1 MICWS
6 DRFGKSRV
14 PPSMKVAANGIQI
27 WYDSFGQPAH
37 PPLLLLMGAGVQ
49 SLYWPDPLCRMLA
62 DGGRYVVRF
71 DHRDLGA
78 SSWLDSG
85 AESWSELENNPPYSL
100 ADLAADAIGL
110 LEGLGLSS
118 AHFVGAWLG
127 GVVTEVAAGL
137 ASKRLLSATLIGAT
151 PPLHRD
157 QFAKLWPTMEHNHRP
172 LESPEPL
179 VEQGLSIARQS
190 AGPGFPFEEPRLR
203 ALWQAMVE
211 RGNRRMARARHVSTG
226 FFSSRPGPSA
236 LADSHLPVLILEGT
250 AELGYA
256 AMAEY
261 ASQVPEAR
269 FVPIEGL
276 GHELPQPVWPLI
288 AREVLEHTSLHA

>member
-1 MICWS
+1 
-6 DRFGKSRV
+6 
-14 PPSMKVAANGIQI
+14 MKVAANGIEI
-27 WYDSFGQPAH
+27 WYEAFGEAAH
-37 PPLLLLMGAGVQ
+37 AALLLLMGAGAQ
-49 SLYWPDPLCRMLA
+49 SLYWPEPLCRMLA
-62 DGGRYVVRF
+62 DAGRYVIRF

-85 AESWSELENNPPYSL
+85 AESWSELEDNPPYWL
-100 ADLAADAIGL
+100 ANLAADALGL
-110 LEGLGLSS
+110 LDGLGLST

-137 ASKRLLSATLIGAT
+137 APDRLLSATLLGAT
-151 PPLHRD
+151 PPLGRD
-157 QFAKLWPTMEHNHRP
+157 QFARLWSTMEQNHMP
-172 LESPEPL
+172 LESPDAL
-179 VEQGLSIARQS
+179 VEQGLAIARQS

-211 RGNRRMARARHVSTG
+211 RGNRRMARARHVSAG

-256 AMAEY
+256 AMVDY
-261 ASQVPEAR
+261 ASQVPQAR
-269 FVPIEGL
+269 FVRIEGL
-276 GHELPQPVWPLI
+276 GHELPRPVWPLI
-288 AREVLEHTSLHA
+288 AREVLEHTSLRAD